1 VSAKTRYYKEG
12 AGMKLKPLYD
22 RVVVR
27 KAEME
32 QKTAGG
38 IILRDTAKEESQIGD
53 VIAVGEGKLLENGEI
68 RPLKV
73 EVGDKVLYSKYAG
86 NEIEIDGEKLLVI
99 REEDILAV
107 VEE

>member
-1 VSAKTRYYKEG
+1 MSAKNHIKEG
-12 AGMKLKPLYD
+12 DGMKLKPLYD
-22 RVVVR
+22 RVVV
-27 KAEME
+27 KKVEME

-38 IILRDTAKEESQIGD
+38 IILPDTAKEESQIGD

-73 EVGDKVLYSKYAG
+73 KVGDKVLYSKYAG
-86 NEIEIDGEKLLVI
+86 NEVEIDGEKLLII
-99 REEDILAV
+99 REEDILAI

>member
-1 VSAKTRYYKEG
+1 
-12 AGMKLKPLYD
+12 MKLKPLYD
-22 RVVVR
+22 RVVVK

-38 IILRDTAKEESQIGD
+38 IILPDTAKEESQIGD
-53 VIAVGEGKLLENGEI
+53 VIAAGEGKLLENGEI

-73 EVGDKVLYSKYAG
+73 KVGDKVLYSKYAG

-99 REEDILAV
+99 REEDILAI

>member
-1 VSAKTRYYKEG
+1 
-12 AGMKLKPLYD
+12 MKLKPLYD